1 MIFSINIENR
11 KDRVKMNE
19 LYEVLQDLVPTQVQL
34 EWGVI
39 VSFLG
44 SVFSFIFGYNI
55 VVEALLVAMCLDY
68 VSGIIAAYVNPE
80 MTLNSQK
87 GFKGICKKITILILV
102 SLAHFIDLATSQ
114 NFIHIV
120 VTWFFLGNEGLSIV
134 ENAAKIGVPIP
145 AKLKKSLEQ
154 LSNEKY
160 KRGNRK

>member
-1 MIFSINIENR
+1 
-11 KDRVKMNE
+11 MNE

-55 VVEALLVAMCLDY
+55 GVEALLVAMCLDY

-80 MTLNSQK
+80 MALNSQK

-145 AKLKKSLEQ
+145 EKLKKSLEQ

>member
-1 MIFSINIENR
+1 
-11 KDRVKMNE
+11 MNE

-120 VTWFFLGNEGLSIV
+120 VTWFFLGTEGLSIV

>member
-1 MIFSINIENR
+1 
-11 KDRVKMNE
+11 MNE

-80 MTLNSQK
+80 MALNSQK

-154 LSNEKY
+154 LSN
-160 KRGNRK
+160 

>member
-1 MIFSINIENR
+1 
-11 KDRVKMNE
+11 MNE

-80 MTLNSQK
+80 MALNSQK

-102 SLAHFIDLATSQ
+102 SLAHFIDLGPMSRFST
-114 NFIHIV
+114 
-120 VTWFFLGNEGLSIV
+120 T
-134 ENAAKIGVPIP
+134 
-145 AKLKKSLEQ
+145 
-154 LSNEKY
+154 
-160 KRGNRK
+160 

>member
-1 MIFSINIENR
+1 
-11 KDRVKMNE
+11 MNE

-145 AKLKKSLEQ
+145 SKLNKSLDQ

>member
-1 MIFSINIENR
+1 M
-11 KDRVKMNE
+11 
-19 LYEVLQDLVPTQVQL
+19 
-34 EWGVI
+34 
-39 VSFLG
+39 
-44 SVFSFIFGYNI
+44 
-55 VVEALLVAMCLDY
+55 AMCLDY

-80 MTLNSQK
+80 MALNSQK

>member
-1 MIFSINIENR
+1 
-11 KDRVKMNE
+11 MNE

>member
-1 MIFSINIENR
+1 
-11 KDRVKMNE
+11 MNE
-19 LYEVLQDLVPTQVQL
+19 LYEVLQDLVPTLVQL
-34 EWGVI
+34 EWGVN

-44 SVFSFIFGYNI
+44 SVFYFIFGYNI
-55 VVEALLVAMCLDY
+55 DVEALLMAMCLDY

>member
-1 MIFSINIENR
+1 
-11 KDRVKMNE
+11 MNE

-44 SVFSFIFGYNI
+44 SVFSFIFGYKI
-55 VVEALLVAMCLDY
+55 VVEAFLVAMCIDY

-80 MTLNSQK
+80 MALNSQK

-145 AKLKKSLEQ
+145 EKLKKSLEQ

>member
-1 MIFSINIENR
+1 
-11 KDRVKMNE
+11 MNE

-68 VSGIIAAYVNPE
+68 VSGIIAAYVNTE
-80 MTLNSQK
+80 MALNSQK

>member
-1 MIFSINIENR
+1 
-11 KDRVKMNE
+11 MNE

-80 MTLNSQK
+80 MALNSQK

>member
-1 MIFSINIENR
+1 
-11 KDRVKMNE
+11 MNE

-80 MTLNSQK
+80 MALNSQK

-154 LSNEKY
+154 ISNEKY

>member
-1 MIFSINIENR
+1 
-11 KDRVKMNE
+11 MNE

-55 VVEALLVAMCLDY
+55 VVEALLVALCLDY